1 MLEDILLQFLII
13 SLYTNIG
20 LTIIT
25 FVLIIVLSVIIYKEN
40 HTSASR

>member
-1 MLEDILLQFLII
+1 MLEDILLQLLII
-13 SLYTNIG
+13 SIYTNVG

-25 FVLIIVLSVIIYKEN
+25 FVLIIVLTVILYKEN